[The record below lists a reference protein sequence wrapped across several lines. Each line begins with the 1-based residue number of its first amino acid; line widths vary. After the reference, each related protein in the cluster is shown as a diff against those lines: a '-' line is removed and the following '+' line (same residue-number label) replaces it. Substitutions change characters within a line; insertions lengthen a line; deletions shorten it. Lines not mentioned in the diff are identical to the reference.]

1 MKPALSP
8 LQPRRSFKEVLVSSS
23 PRAVKDDGGW
33 VKVVSQRSLR
43 QRPLPSAPPSSAY
56 PIHLRGKCFKCL
68 SPHHVAVCRCSVRCF
83 LCWLTGHRA
92 YMCLQRQKA
101 LSSSRC
107 SLVWRPISHSPCPV
121 ASSACSMDASSAGID
136 VISGGGEKK
145 CARHSRR
152 KKKHVGESSL
162 AVHVP
167 SRPVELAR
175 PVKVIWR
182 SWRSIKVEK
191 NSGTP

>member
-1 MKPALSP
+1 
-8 LQPRRSFKEVLVSSS
+8 
-23 PRAVKDDGGW
+23 
-33 VKVVSQRSLR
+33 
-43 QRPLPSAPPSSAY
+43 
-56 PIHLRGKCFKCL
+56 
-68 SPHHVAVCRCSVRCF
+68 
-83 LCWLTGHRA
+83 
-92 YMCLQRQKA
+92 
-101 LSSSRC
+101 
-107 SLVWRPISHSPCPV
+107 V

-175 PVKVIWR
+175 PVKVI
-182 SWRSIKVEK
+182 SLLEVH
-191 NSGTP
+191 